1 MVKWNKEERFK
12 YGDMRFCD
20 DNLLYGGQI
29 RIQRKEKKCFFFYLQ
44 IAIQYV

>member
-29 RIQRKEKKCFFFYLQ
+29 RIQRKKEKKKCFYLQ